1 MVSKSFP
8 SIRRDRLTTLQVNV
22 GYKCNQACI
31 HCHVNAG
38 PHRWEMMN
46 NENIDLIITF
56 LEKYQIKTLDI
67 TGGAPELHPKF
78 RYLVNHSRK
87 MGIEVID
94 RCNLTILSEPG
105 HEDLA
110 LFLANNKVIVTASLP
125 CYEETNVDKQRGKGV
140 FQRSIAG
147 LRQLNNFGYGKKDM
161 GLILNLVFNPQG
173 PNLPPPQALLESD
186 YKKKLKSTYD
196 IDFNQLFTIANMPIN
211 RFAIHLKHSGLYDS
225 YQELLINSHNPSN
238 LETVMC
244 RNLISV
250 DWKGFI
256 YDCDF
261 NQQLKMSIGEKH
273 IHLSDITSKTKDF
286 RGDFIKVGSH
296 CFGCTAGNG
305 SSCGGALN

>member
-1 MVSKSFP
+1 VVSKSFP